1 MEAGES
7 QVTNSEAVSGDGV
20 PRSPERMAEVNGVRL
35 CLQTFGRPS
44 DPAILLL
51 GGASSSMDWWE
62 EEFCTRLAKGPRFVI
77 RFDYRDTGRSV
88 SYGAGA
94 PPYTGPDLMADA
106 LGLLD
111 TLEVAHAHLV
121 GVSMGGAIAQALALD
136 HPERVATL
144 TLIATSAV
152 GPLDAE
158 LPPMEDRLRAVL
170 DAPAPQPDWSDRE
183 AVITYLVEGQ
193 RPFTGSLSFEE
204 DRLRAIAAR
213 VVERSTDI
221 AASMTNHWL
230 LDGGETSRYAVGE
243 ITAPTLILHGTEDP
257 LFRFPHAEALAAAI
271 PGARL
276 IPLEGVGHQTPPH
289 AAWPVAIPA
298 ILRHT
303 AHGAQA

>member
-1 MEAGES
+1 M
-7 QVTNSEAVSGDGV
+7 VTSEAAPGGGV
-20 PRSPERMAEVNGVRL
+20 PRSRERMTEVNGVRL

-44 DPAILLL
+44 DPALLLL

-62 EEFCTRLAKGPRFVI
+62 EEFCERLAAGPRFVV

-88 SYGAGA
+88 SYQAGA
-94 PPYTGPDLMADA
+94 PPYTGPDLAADA

-111 TLEVAHAHLV
+111 ALGLDRAHLV
-121 GVSMGGAIAQALALD
+121 GVSMGGAIAQGLALD
-136 HPERVATL
+136 HPGRVATL
-144 TLIATSAV
+144 TLIATTAL
-152 GPLDAE
+152 GPLDVE
-158 LPPMEDRLRAVL
+158 LPPMADRLRAVL

-193 RPFTGSLSFEE
+193 RPFAGSLPFEE
-204 DRLRAIAAR
+204 ERLRALAAR
-213 VVERSTDI
+213 VFDRSTDI

-230 LDGGETSRYAVGE
+230 LDGGDTSHYAVGE
-243 ITAPTLILHGTEDP
+243 IAAPTLILHGTEDP

-289 AAWPVAIPA
+289 AAWPIAIPA

-303 AHGAQA
+303 ARRERE